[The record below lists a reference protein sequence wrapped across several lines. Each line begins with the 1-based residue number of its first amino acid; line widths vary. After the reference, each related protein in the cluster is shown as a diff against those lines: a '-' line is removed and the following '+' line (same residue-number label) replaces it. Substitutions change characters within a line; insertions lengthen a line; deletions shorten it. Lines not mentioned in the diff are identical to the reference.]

1 LPHDP
6 GALAKILTILAEYSI
21 NLTKI
26 QSVPI
31 VGKPYEY
38 NFHVDMIWESYTT
51 FKKAISTIRKNS
63 VNLQILGEYK
73 KGTVDF
79 NNEK

>member
-1 LPHDP
+1 
-6 GALAKILTILAEYSI
+6 LAKNSI

-38 NFHVDMIWESYTT
+38 NFHVDMIWESYSN
-51 FKKAISTIRKNS
+51 FQKAITSVKEIS
-63 VNLQILGEYK
+63 VNLQILGEYE

-79 NNEK
+79 KKEK